1 MSEVD
6 ESTMKL
12 HKIAIL
18 GTPRAGKTTLM
29 VKLSKGLVDP
39 AITQTRGVDFH
50 VVRVETKGLKF
61 QVWDLAGQDHYR
73 SSGIFDDMVFGSS
86 VFLFCYDASDASS
99 IKEIDHWIDIAREID
114 HWIDIARNHKR
125 FAETKQYLIGLKA
138 DQVDSAQQIGLT
150 SLVQKYLDNPE
161 LNIKHIIV
169 SAHQDLNIEE
179 LLDEI
184 GDDVKEII

>member
-99 IKEIDHWIDIAREID
+99 IKEIDHWIDIAR
-114 HWIDIARNHKR
+114 NHKR